1 VAIAQVLAGIKNRW
15 PINKIYGIKCGE
27 RLMSKADR
35 KRELIISIAK
45 EPWQHSIGSL
55 AQALC
60 VDEITISRDLKQLS
74 DSGFL
79 FDQNELSKLFLLRSG
94 CPQHEPVKD
103 PVIRQ
108 MEIMRF
114 ISSDKKGKNHS
125 DIISWFKSNSEIDVS
140 DRTVERTINELR
152 HKKLVVR
159 EGERYKSNPEKVITQ
174 LYLEEK
180 ERTILLEA
188 LAVAEGSAPLPEEVK
203 SVSAL
208 LKKLVSKGEPTKWK
222 TVHVHGRSPVH
233 DLTVNYLCRKLES
246 AARSRNKLRVL
257 YRKSEEPASERT
269 INPRGLVYYW
279 VLDKWYVV
287 AVDGTQTE
295 QVKTYAVD
303 NILFCEETGETF
315 EPQEGFELQDYF
327 RCAWGIYRGDDTRAV
342 KVRFDNY
349 YTVIQRVKEEL
360 SHRDTCVFTEAE
372 DGLIMTDTVQGLEEF
387 AVWLRSFGPSV
398 EVIEPAE
405 LREKVVEELR
415 KTLANYEGVEL

>member
-1 VAIAQVLAGIKNRW
+1 
-15 PINKIYGIKCGE
+15 
-27 RLMSKADR
+27 MSKEDR
-35 KRELIISIAK
+35 KRELIIRIAK

-55 AQALC
+55 AQALG
-60 VDEITISRDLKQLS
+60 VDEITISRDVKQLS

-79 FDQNELSKLFLLRSG
+79 FDQNHSGKLFLVRSG

-103 PVIRQ
+103 PAIRQ

-114 ISSDKKGKNHS
+114 ISSDKNGKNHK
-125 DIISWFKSNSEIDVS
+125 DIISWFKGNSEVNVS
-140 DRTVERTINELR
+140 DRTLERTIKELR
-152 HKKLVVR
+152 QKELVVR
-159 EGERYKSNPEKVITQ
+159 QGERYKINPEKVITQ

-188 LAVAEGSAPLPEEVK
+188 LAVSEGSAPLPEEVK
-203 SVSAL
+203 TVSAL
-208 LKKLVSKGEPTKWK
+208 LKKLVSKGEPTKRK

-233 DLTVNYLCRKLES
+233 DLTVNYFCRKLES

-257 YRKSEEPASERT
+257 YRKSDEPASERI
-269 INPRGLVYYW
+269 INPLGLVYYW

-287 AVDGTQTE
+287 AVDEKQSE

-315 EPQEGFELQDYF
+315 EPPKGFELQDYF
-327 RCAWGIYRGDDTRAV
+327 RCAWGIYRGDDTRDV

-360 SHRDTCVFTEAE
+360 CHRDTCVFTESE